1 MTDLIKKRL
10 EKFIKIVEWAIF
22 LGLCTVSYFVI
33 IGVWKQYQSYDSN
46 FKKSKEPGSDAPT
59 LLIYFR
65 PAKNKANDK
74 DFEIGLDFN
83 VSYSIWGRS
92 AKTNL
97 VQGLNIVENNDN
109 PQKILVT
116 YEELKFPPY
125 VISSA
130 HKISSNFVP
139 KADWAEIS
147 LHFSKSMLLQK
158 PQVRHSFIRDVP
170 LQSCSTTIAKKFHQL
185 CIFPSTIQ

>member
-83 VSYSIWGRS
+83 VSYSFG
-92 AKTNL
+92 
-97 VQGLNIVENNDN
+97 
-109 PQKILVT
+109 
-116 YEELKFPPY
+116 EEVLK
-125 VISSA
+125 
-130 HKISSNFVP
+130 
-139 KADWAEIS
+139 
-147 LHFSKSMLLQK
+147 
-158 PQVRHSFIRDVP
+158 
-170 LQSCSTTIAKKFHQL
+170 
-185 CIFPSTIQ
+185 